1 MKAMTPSKTKKAM
14 RPSKTDATTSAGAK
28 TKKAM
33 KAVRASTTGAM
44 TAAGAKAAMKPMKAI
59 KTKKAMTPSK
69 KKKWLIKAA

>member
-1 MKAMTPSKTKKAM
+1 MKPMKAIKTKKAMTPSKIDAMTSGGPRTKKE
-14 RPSKTDATTSAGAK
+14 
-28 TKKAM
+28 M
-33 KAVRASTTGAM
+33 KVRASTTGAM